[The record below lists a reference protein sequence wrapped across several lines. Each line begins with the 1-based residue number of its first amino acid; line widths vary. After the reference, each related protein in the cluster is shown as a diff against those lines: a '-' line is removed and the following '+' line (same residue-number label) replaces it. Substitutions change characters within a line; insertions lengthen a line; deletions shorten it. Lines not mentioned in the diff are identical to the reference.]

1 MRAEEFDKKF
11 DSNQE
16 DIVEHLDLSTLRRP
30 NQETKSI
37 QIDVPMWMIKSID
50 QEAKHIGISTQAVI
64 KRWLAERIDQ
74 VAHQRAI

>member
-11 DSNQE
+11 DDNQE
-16 DIVEHLDLSTLRRP
+16 DIVEYLDLSTLRRP

-37 QIDVPMWMIKSID
+37 QIDVPAWMIKSLD

-64 KRWLAERIDQ
+64 KTWLAERIDQ